1 MNTSTLTIR
10 IDKELSTLLDT
21 VTKRSGRNR
30 SDIAREAL
38 RRQLRVTR
46 FDNLRKRVMPFAEA
60 RGYLTDDDIFAVVS

>member
-1 MNTSTLTIR
+1 MKTSTLTIR
-10 IDKELSTLLDT
+10 MDDELSALLDT
-21 VTKRSGRNR
+21 VTKRSGRTR

-60 RGYLTDDDIFAVVS
+60 RGYLTDDDVFAAVS